1 MARDAG
7 LEERLRGDLPR
18 AGFTVKAMFG
28 GWAGLLNGNLTLSA
42 RDTGLLARLG
52 KGNDDWA
59 LALPD
64 VEPMISRGRRMAGGV
79 RAGPDAYGDDELRS
93 RLIEAALACV
103 RSLPP
108 K

>member
-52 KGNDDWA
+52 KAMTTGRW
-59 LALPD
+59 PC
-64 VEPMISRGRRMAGGV
+64 PMSNR
-79 RAGPDAYGDDELRS
+79 
-93 RLIEAALACV
+93 
-103 RSLPP
+103 
-108 K
+108 

>member
-1 MARDAG
+1 
-7 LEERLRGDLPR
+7 
-18 AGFTVKAMFG
+18 
-28 GWAGLLNGNLTLSA
+28 
-42 RDTGLLARLG
+42 
-52 KGNDDWA
+52 
-59 LALPD
+59 
-64 VEPMISRGRRMAGGV
+64 MISRGRRMAGGV